1 MVHAAEEQMKSEARV
16 NPASAVSRTD
26 SRTHHLCWQGDA
38 GVLDAFPAP
47 AQRIGRGA
55 IPLAHGYDCLN
66 SGDRDPVLTDRRG
79 SRENGVHRTPGGNE
93 HGKCQE
99 KAARGV

>member
-47 AQRIGRGA
+47 PQRMGEVRFR
-55 IPLAHGYDCLN
+55 L
-66 SGDRDPVLTDRRG
+66 
-79 SRENGVHRTPGGNE
+79 RTGTI
-93 HGKCQE
+93 
-99 KAARGV
+99 A